1 MQQFVTGLAT
11 MFLLLQYF
19 KDAFA
24 LQYIVFGLKIVQKV
38 NGFTI
43 ETLHVRP
50 HAGKAK
56 LKATNFFKKHILV
69 LFAHNF
75 QMEHLAFTI
84 PFTMKAKDIKNVHL
98 FLCKSA
104 IVDF

>member
-43 ETLHVRP
+43 ETLHVRS

-56 LKATNFFKKHILV
+56 LKA
-69 LFAHNF
+69 
-75 QMEHLAFTI
+75 
-84 PFTMKAKDIKNVHL
+84 
-98 FLCKSA
+98 A
-104 IVDF
+104 I